1 VVTSSIYLFVSLER
15 AVELVTALQQ
25 KGSSCSSPDG
35 QLFKRRHI
43 LEGMQLCVGVGLTT
57 VQTNDDYAQVAYK
70 GLQSDSLLPLRV
82 FLTPMHEEL
91 YRSADAITDSPVMP
105 FRPPSLSNR
114 TLTVN
119 PSIGET
125 ELDASTQTS
134 RLLVERLKIFSDGSL
149 GAETAALRVPAV
161 EGRSSATSKGVLIN
175 SRAALTAMICDA
187 SRAGF
192 RVEVH
197 AIGDAAAEHVLDCLE
212 DSSVALMT
220 MTMTTE
226 ETECTKEDPPSTARI
241 VRPVLTH
248 CQVLGA
254 DLIQRMNLLGAIAN
268 IQPSFVPTGERC
280 ITTASH
286 HPISNASPYL
296 LLHRHGMDMLAY
308 QSLPA
313 GVQLRV
319 EDTAGTIRT
328 F

>member
-1 VVTSSIYLFVSLER
+1 MIYLSICLSVSLER
-15 AVELVTALQQ
+15 AVELITALQQ
-25 KGSSCSSPDG
+25 KGSSCSPDG
-35 QLFKRRHI
+35 QLLKRRHI

-57 VQTNDDYAQVAYK
+57 VQTNDDDAQVAYK
-70 GLQSDSLLPLRV
+70 GLQSDGLLPLRV

-91 YRSADAITDSPVMP
+91 YRSNDAIEGSSSSLLP
-105 FRPPSLSNR
+105 FRPPSLINT

-119 PSIGET
+119 PSSIGET
-125 ELDASTQTS
+125 ELDASTQSS

-161 EGRSSATSKGVLIN
+161 EGQSSTATSKGVLIN
-175 SRAALTAMICDA
+175 SRTALTAMICDA

-212 DSSVALMT
+212 DSKALMT
-220 MTMTTE
+220 MKAK
-226 ETECTKEDPPSTARI
+226 ECTMDDDDAPSIARI

-268 IQPSFVPTGERC
+268 IQPSFVPTGEC
-280 ITTASH
+280 CIITTTSH
-286 HPISNASPYL
+286 RNSISS
-296 LLHRHGMDMLAY
+296 H
-308 QSLPA
+308 
-313 GVQLRV
+313 
-319 EDTAGTIRT
+319 
-328 F
+328 